1 MRRDRGAIFSRWME
15 RSVEAIRQAPGGL
28 VASLGNEGDYISVR
42 NDFTWSEG
50 TYRLCLRK
58 SDVVDGEPLPANHD
72 AEEIAYGWGRYEHT
86 WVSMEATDLSTGRA
100 VSVGELAFPGKT
112 LSLSRSNIIFVEI
125 YGHGG
130 TFAISDVPVFS
141 LSFLNFQVDGTDQQ
155 YDYIQEV
162 VNPFSWNATAPVV
175 ARASYLKDQGILQID
190 VGEGTGETGRVV
202 TELLRN

>member
-1 MRRDRGAIFSRWME
+1 M
-15 RSVEAIRQAPGGL
+15 EAIRQAPGGL
-28 VASLGNEGDYISVR
+28 AASLGKEGDFISVR

-58 SDVVDGEPLPANHD
+58 SDVVDGEALPANHD

-86 WVSMEATDLSTGRA
+86 WVHMEATDLNTGRTTSIGA
-100 VSVGELAFPGKT
+100 LAFPGRT
-112 LSLSRSNIIFVEI
+112 LSLRRSNIIFLEI

-155 YDYIQEV
+155 YNYIQEV
-162 VNPFSWNATAPVV
+162 LNPLSWNASAPVV
-175 ARASYLKDQGILQID
+175 AQASYLSGTLQID